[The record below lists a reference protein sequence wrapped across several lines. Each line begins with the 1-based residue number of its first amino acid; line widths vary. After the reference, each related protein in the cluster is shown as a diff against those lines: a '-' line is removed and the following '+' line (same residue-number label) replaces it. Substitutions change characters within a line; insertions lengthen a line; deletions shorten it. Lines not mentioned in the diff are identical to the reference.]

1 MASSLYQQGLFN
13 LITAKSVR
21 RRQALRDRL
30 IAYRKQ
36 FEHDGRALLHFRF
49 PRLQKVHAFTDGVL
63 IAVTC
68 VRTRLS
74 GRGCQTNRS
83 EGLVGCPF
91 QSAFGSTWSLSRA
104 NFAADGFQMTSSSA
118 CVESWGILG

>member
-68 VRTRLS
+68 YADQAQWPWVRDEQI
-74 GRGCQTNRS
+74 GGARGVSVSVGIRVD
-83 EGLVGCPF
+83 LVAVTGKFC
-91 QSAFGSTWSLSRA
+91 G
-104 NFAADGFQMTSSSA
+104 
-118 CVESWGILG
+118 